1 MQLNPMHP
9 VLPSRILRRLPFLR
23 GLTSKLGSLL
33 LLFQRSPLVQMLFPE
48 AKLLGG
54 AGMGEAMKW
63 TVRTVAGLGT
73 FDSVAGATEISQVIP
88 DQGAGEINAIAGR
101 FLNVLVQVT
110 GTPSDD
116 EVSWSVDGLPA
127 GLNQIDQGDVSTH
140 LISGTPQ
147 EAGQTTVTVTAWQFP
162 NQTGESFS
170 REFLFIV
177 APPIIAT
184 QPASVAIPENT
195 TTTLSVTGNPNESTL
210 TYRWYRG
217 NSGNTSNPVTGSAG
231 SADTF
236 TTPVLNSSN
245 TPASYWVRVTR
256 DGVSQDSNT
265 ATVTIA
271 SPPGITSQP
280 ASTTIVTGSSA
291 SLSIGTS
298 GTVTSIQWYQGDS
311 GDTSNPVSG
320 AITASFNTPALTATT
335 RYWARVANTSGFTD
349 SSTAVVTVA
358 ENIVAPV
365 ITQQPASV
373 TIDSGGTATLSVTA
387 SGTTPAFQWYIGLTG
402 DTSLPVPGAFSASFT
417 TPALST
423 TTRYWVRASNS
434 AGDADSDA
442 ALVTVNPPPPP
453 GAGPFKLGEAVTVD
467 LNGLKEGSQ
476 TLKLVGKLPKGL
488 KFSAT
493 TGRITGTVG
502 GTTGTYPLKVQVFQG
517 KTLVETIDY
526 PIVIAGSLFFEGRYE
541 ALLEVAAGIPAGV
554 LKITFKK
561 GNAWQA
567 TLQSPGAKARKASGK
582 LVVTPGTTAGTVSA
596 AFPASGSAPAV
607 ALTATLD
614 LESPTFSGTY
624 NAGTL
629 RGFRMARGSELPASG
644 TPLGLVFETGPHD
657 GITLPGGLGWAGG
670 VIGPAGTATFSGV
683 LGDGTAIELPLQLS
697 ASGQAI
703 LWSQPN
709 ADPRSYFGGIVTL
722 PDLGQTVAGS
732 PPLEPNVWWFKAA
745 DARSPSYPAGFP
757 AMEVSVGGS
766 RWTVPASAAAL
777 GASLGWENG
786 SDASVEIDGAGLS
799 NAAPQST
806 NPVLPTGFALDASFQ
821 LNAPV
826 APSIVPWTGKVNPAD
841 GTFSGSFALPAGLA
855 PDGIAGGAATSGIL
869 LQSDAWGTI
878 TGCGLI
884 KVPVAGPKGSF
895 RTAAIV
901 LRQ

>member
-1 MQLNPMHP
+1 MHP
-9 VLPSRILRRLPFLR
+9 AHPSRILRRLPFLR
-23 GLTSKLGSLL
+23 GLSSKLGSLL

-48 AKLLGG
+48 ARLLGG

-63 TVRTVAGLGT
+63 TVRTVAGLGA

-88 DQGAGEINAIAGR
+88 DQGAGEIQAIAGK
-101 FLNVLVQVT
+101 FINVLVQVT
-110 GTPSDD
+110 GTPSND

-127 GLNQIDQGDVSTH
+127 GMTNIDQGNVSTH

-147 EAGQTTVTVTAWQFP
+147 EVGQTTVTVTAWQLP

-195 TTTLSVTGNPNESTL
+195 STTLSVTGNPNESTL

-231 SADTF
+231 SAATF

-256 DGVSQDSNT
+256 DGVSEDSNT

-280 ASTTIVTGSSA
+280 ASTTIVTGGSA

-298 GTVTSIQWYQGDS
+298 GTVTSIQWYEGES

-320 AITASFNTPALTATT
+320 AITASFDTPALTSTT
-335 RYWARVANTSGFTD
+335 RYWARVANDSGSTD
-349 SSTAVVTVA
+349 SNTAVVTVA
-358 ENIVAPV
+358 ETIVAPV

-373 TIDSGGTATLSVTA
+373 TIDSGGTATLAVTA
-387 SGTTPAFQWYIGLTG
+387 SGTAPAFQWYLGPTG
-402 DTSLPVPGAFSASFT
+402 DTSSPVEGAISASFN
-417 TPALST
+417 TPALT
-423 TTRYWVRASNS
+423 TTTSYWVRASNS
-434 AGDADSDA
+434 AGSTDSDA

-453 GAGPFKLGEAVTVD
+453 GAGPFKLGETVNVD
-467 LNGLKEGSQ
+467 LNGLKENGQ

-502 GTTGTYPLKVQVFQG
+502 GTTGTYLLKVQVFQG

-526 PIVIAGSLFFEGRYE
+526 PVVIAGSLFFEGRYE
-541 ALLEVAAGIPAGV
+541 ALLEDGAGIPAGV
-554 LKITFKK
+554 LKLSFKK

-582 LVVTPGTTAGTVSA
+582 LVLTPGTTAGTVSA
-596 AFPASGSAPAV
+596 AFPASGSAPAI
-607 ALTATLD
+607 ALAATLD
-614 LESPTFSGTY
+614 LENPMFSGTY

-629 RGFRMARGSELPASG
+629 RGFRMARGTELPATAG
-644 TPLGLVFETGPHD
+644 RIALVFETGPHD

-670 VIGPAGTATFSGV
+670 LVGTSGTATFSGV
-683 LGDGTAIELPLQLS
+683 LGDGTAVQLPLQLS

-703 LWSQPN
+703 LWSQPHS
-709 ADPRSYFGGIVTL
+709 DPRSYFGGIVTL
-722 PDLGQTVAGS
+722 PDLGQTTTGN

-757 AMEVSVGGS
+757 AMKVSVGGS
-766 RWTVPASAAAL
+766 RWTVPATAAAL

-786 SDASVEIDGAGLS
+786 SDAAVEIDGAGLS

-806 NPVLPTGFALDASFQ
+806 NPVLPTGFSLDPAFQ
-821 LNAPV
+821 LNAP
-826 APSIVPWTGKVNPAD
+826 ASPSVVSWTGKVNPAD

-855 PDGIAGGAATSGIL
+855 ADGIAGAAATSGVL
-869 LQSDAWGTI
+869 LQSDDWGTV
-878 TGCGLI
+878 TGVGLI
-884 KVPVAGPKGSF
+884 RVPVSGPKGSF